1 MSNEGSQGAPNTT
14 TITGSTINAP
24 VTTGSGNTVSMQNG
38 GAQPAPAV
46 TPDELAALRAA
57 LTALKA
63 QVEAQIA
70 AAQKP
75 VAMDHV
81 KELTETL
88 TSPQPDVST
97 IGYIKRWFAKNA
109 PGLAGA
115 VTSVIVHPVVGKVV
129 AAAGDAL
136 VAKFKDLVE
145 E

>member
-1 MSNEGSQGAPNTT
+1 MGNEGTQGAPNTT

-38 GAQPAPAV
+38 AGPAPTV
-46 TPDELAALRAA
+46 TPEDLAALRAA
-57 LTALKA
+57 LNALKA

-70 AAQKP
+70 AAQRP

-97 IGYIKRWFAKNA
+97 IGYIKKWFAKNA

-129 AAAGDAL
+129 TAAGDAL
-136 VAKFKDLVE
+136 AAKFKDLIE